1 MLSRPASQFSIR
13 PFPLKIFHASAP
25 CSSCR
30 CCCRCCRR
38 RLSNIYTRSPSLGR
52 RKISGI
58 PSHTQVSRILECTLH
73 TQMIREIIKHF
84 SSTEEGI
91 SHFTITSLSLES
103 VSLTLRRYMSAIQVS
118 LRLTSSSSSP
128 SSRQQKKHENV
139 APARTSSS
147 EHCALSATLSSR
159 SRLSLERHCQIKL
172 GTGVTRWSHWLYRLR
187 VHLLSQR

>member
-1 MLSRPASQFSIR
+1 MPRGGRALGQRFNSNVKLIRHSSIPSVDRMLSRPASQFSIP

-91 SHFTITSLSLES
+91 SHFTITSLSLSRVGQSHSSALHVGDTS
-103 VSLTLRRYMSAIQVS
+103 VSPSDIIIIISVISTAKEARKCGACKDVVRALRS
-118 LRLTSSSSSP
+118 LC
-128 SSRQQKKHENV
+128 HIE
-139 APARTSSS
+139 
-147 EHCALSATLSSR
+147 
-159 SRLSLERHCQIKL
+159 
-172 GTGVTRWSHWLYRLR
+172 
-187 VHLLSQR
+187 